1 MTKSLR
7 KLGLSQ
13 IFSQN
18 YGGCGIILND
28 DEWLQYQLGW
38 HRMTPKQIMDA
49 PTVLMDAPKI
59 YEWPPKFFFCYM
71 TSPTWS
77 NPEKKIFFT
86 NFDKCRGKYL
96 KKILK
101 KFSKKF
107 PKKFPKKI
115 FFKIFFSNI
124 EKTEKK
130 ILKKIFEKISEKISE
145 KNFRKNFFFKHWKNW
160 KKKFWQDL
168 ENFLKKS

>member
-18 YGGCGIILND
+18 YGGCGIIPND

-77 NPEKKIFFT
+77 NPEKKFFSQ
-86 NFDKCRGKYL
+86 
-96 KKILK
+96 ILINVGENTWK
-101 KFSKKF
+101 KFWKNFRKNF
-107 PKKFPKKI
+107 RKKFPKKI
-115 FFKIFFSNI
+115 F
-124 EKTEKK
+124 E
-130 ILKKIFEKISEKISE
+130 
-145 KNFRKNFFFKHWKNW
+145 KNFFFFFQTLIKL
-160 KKKFWQDL
+160 KKKFSTRFEKFL
-168 ENFLKKS
+168 EKKLG